1 MNALAFWTTIG
12 LALTSMGIATRD
24 TQALMQAADGLA
36 QAGII
41 GKKTETL
48 KALPVA
54 QAKTGQSTPTNAVQQ
69 SPIAQ
74 AETTEESIAQQ
85 FALLEANARQQWGE
99 AQTALPSQD
108 QVVKYSADMRSRSI
122 IDLKEGKL
130 IVESLVDANTD
141 VVMHQVLTNAL
152 LTPDD
157 PRQVN
162 LLSTQPDGQTGKP
175 FLEGQL
181 VDSLG
186 KPINTLARAQKF
198 AAWAIV
204 NRAQVFTTPAGKVKR
219 IELPLDA
226 NHKQVRAARFAH
238 YIETAAQEYKLD
250 PNLLYAIT
258 ETESHF
264 NPFAISRTGALGLMQ
279 LVATKAGRD
288 AVKATSGKDR
298 IPSSDELKDPATN
311 VRLGA
316 AYLARLS
323 THYLGDV
330 SDPVSNEYAVIA
342 AYNGGSVRA
351 LQVFAQNK
359 SQAIQAINALP
370 PQLVYDSLR
379 TRHAS
384 AETRSYVQKV
394 TAAKHRYSNR
404 V

>member
-1 MNALAFWTTIG
+1 MSSVAFWTTLGLTLMSIG
-12 LALTSMGIATRD
+12 VATRD
-24 TQALMQAADGLA
+24 TEALMQVADGLA

-41 GKKTETL
+41 GKKSQTP
-48 KALPVA
+48 KVLPVSQVAFSKPVQTDINQSPFA
-54 QAKTGQSTPTNAVQQ
+54 QADT
-69 SPIAQ
+69 I
-74 AETTEESIAQQ
+74 ESIAQQ
-85 FALLEANARQQWGE
+85 FDALETNVRQQWGVE
-99 AQTALPSQD
+99 QVVLPSKD
-108 QVVKYSADMRSRSI
+108 MIVKYSPDMRSRSI

-130 IVESLVDANTD
+130 IVESLVDKNVD
-141 VVMHQVLTNAL
+141 IIMHQVLTNAL

-162 LLSTQPDGQTGKP
+162 LLSTQPDTKTGKP

-186 KPINTLARAQKF
+186 KPINTLEKAQKF
-198 AAWAIV
+198 AAWAII
-204 NRAQVFTTPAGKVKR
+204 NRAQILPTSVGKVKR
-219 IELPLDA
+219 IELALDA
-226 NHKQVRAARFAH
+226 NHKQVRAARFAN
-238 YIETAAQEYKLD
+238 YIEAAAQEYKLD

-288 AVKATSGKDR
+288 AVKATTGKDR

-323 THYLGDV
+323 THYLGGI
-330 SDPVSNEYAVIA
+330 SNPINNEYAVIA
-342 AYNGGSVRA
+342 AYNGGSMRA
-351 LQVFAQNK
+351 LQVFSQNK
-359 SQAIQAINALP
+359 TQAIQAINALP
-370 PQLVYDSLR
+370 PQIVYDSLR

-384 AETRSYVQKV
+384 AETRGYVQKV

>member
-323 THYLGDV
+323 THYLGGV

-370 PQLVYDSLR
+370 PQIVYDSLR

-384 AETRSYVQKV
+384 AETRGYVQKV

>member
-1 MNALAFWTTIG
+1 
-12 LALTSMGIATRD
+12 
-24 TQALMQAADGLA
+24 
-36 QAGII
+36 
-41 GKKTETL
+41 
-48 KALPVA
+48 
-54 QAKTGQSTPTNAVQQ
+54 
-69 SPIAQ
+69 
-74 AETTEESIAQQ
+74 
-85 FALLEANARQQWGE
+85 
-99 AQTALPSQD
+99 
-108 QVVKYSADMRSRSI
+108 MRSRSI

-323 THYLGDV
+323 THYLGGV

-359 SQAIQAINALP
+359 TQAIQAINALP
-370 PQLVYDSLR
+370 PQIVYDSLR

-384 AETRSYVQKV
+384 AETRGYVQKV